1 MLPRD
6 FAYREAMTALSG
18 LGGTTLDDLRP
29 RLRGWLHFWAF
40 VVSIGAGVALVTLA
54 AIVGTRAAVGTAVYA
69 VTVSGLFG
77 VSALYHRREWG
88 GRGRAL
94 MKRLDHSMI
103 FVFIA
108 GTYTPFAL
116 LGMPRALG
124 EVILTVVW
132 AGALSGIVIRQA
144 WIRAPRWVTVP
155 PYIALGW
162 VAIFVL
168 PQLLRHVGVASFVLL
183 LAGGVVYTLGAIVY
197 ATRRPDPAPDTFGY
211 HEVFHACTILAA
223 TCHYVAVFMAVYS
236 SPLH

>member
-1 MLPRD
+1 
-6 FAYREAMTALSG
+6 MTALSG